1 MKFGVNRSETVY
13 FFPTPA
19 RRDIQETDAESLF
32 LTGSSH
38 SI

>member
-1 MKFGVNRSETVY
+1 MKFGVNRCGNRVLL
-13 FFPTPA
+13 PTPA